1 LFDIAF
7 TELVL
12 IAIVALLVIGPEK
25 LPKVA
30 RTLGSL
36 LGRMQRYVAAVKQD
50 VERELQLEELKKVQ
64 RDVQQ
69 NAHNLQAE
77 VTNTI
82 HAGVADIRQ
91 VAEEQVDATSKPVET
106 SSTTDPTRNEQT

>member
-12 IAIVALLVIGPEK
+12 IAIVALIVIGPEK

-36 LGRMQRYVAAVKQD
+36 AGRMQRYVSTVKQD
-50 VERELQLEELKKVQ
+50 IERELELDDLKKLQ
-64 RDVQQ
+64 QDIQQGSQDVKRQVE
-69 NAHNLQAE
+69 NS
-77 VTNTI
+77 I
-82 HAGVADIRQ
+82 HAGMSDVKKVTD
-91 VAEEQVDATSKPVET
+91 ELATQP
-106 SSTTDPTRNEQT
+106 TDSEAQHPPSNDRDGQS